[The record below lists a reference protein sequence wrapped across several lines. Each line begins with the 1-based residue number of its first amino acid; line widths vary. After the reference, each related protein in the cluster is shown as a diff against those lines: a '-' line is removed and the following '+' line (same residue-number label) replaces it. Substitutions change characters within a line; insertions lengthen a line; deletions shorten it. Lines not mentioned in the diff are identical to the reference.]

1 MSGAVR
7 NWLQSVPI
15 ERDGISWAAS
25 LCVHLTL
32 LVALALVWQSLPG
45 RETAVILSSAD
56 AADATADL
64 QEVQYAESTAASESV
79 GSGGLEGTSM
89 SLAAAPS
96 LADVSQIET
105 GQMEATD
112 VASVDMPVMA
122 ELSGASNLNDRLAV
136 AGDAGVG
143 VKGAEGAVDRITQE
157 ILVSLEE
164 RPTLVVWLLD
174 QSESMRPQRTA
185 IENRFDHIYKE
196 LNVIQSR
203 GEDAFLKHGS
213 APLLTAVVAFGQDI
227 NYCTKDPTD
236 DLEAIKKAIRDIPVD
251 ESGIE
256 LTFTAV
262 TEAAK
267 KYQKLRSGG
276 ARRNVM
282 LIVVTDEAGNDEDR
296 LESAI
301 DMCKRHAIP
310 VYVIGVPAPFGQRQ
324 AYVNYVDPDPKNGP
338 QMLPVDQGPESAM
351 PENVQLGFSSRD
363 WDPKAVID
371 SGFGP
376 YGLTRLCVAT
386 HGIYFAVHPNR
397 PTSAGKVKDTAAMA
411 TRVSQFFD
419 PSIMRN
425 YLPDYVAPRQ
435 YELMLKENTA
445 RAALVKAS
453 QSSLVEA
460 MDRPRLMFPKR
471 SEAGLKQE
479 LDVAQRAAA
488 IVEPRLQDLYGI
500 LKMGEKDRA
509 KLTGSRWQAGYDLA
523 MGRVLAMMVRTT
535 TYNML
540 LAKAKAGMKF
550 EKDDSD
556 TWVLVAADDVTASS
570 ALEKM
575 ATQSREY
582 LTRVKDQHPG
592 TPWAYL
598 AERELTEPLGWK
610 WTERHVGYDEPRK
623 NNGGGGNG
631 GNPNDRL
638 RKLDKPKPVR
648 ENVKL

>member
-1 MSGAVR
+1 MSGVVR

-25 LCVHLTL
+25 LCVHLSL
-32 LVALALVWQSLPG
+32 LVGLALAWQHLPSKESG
-45 RETAVILSSAD
+45 VVLSSLD
-56 AADATADL
+56 AAEAAADL
-64 QEVQYAESTAASESV
+64 QEVQYSEATGTSEEV
-79 GSGGLEGTSM
+79 GSNGLQGTSM
-89 SLAAAPS
+89 ALATAPN
-96 LADVSQIET
+96 LADVARIET
-105 GQMEATD
+105 GHMEASD
-112 VASVDMPVMA
+112 IGQADIPVIA
-122 ELSGASNLNDRLAV
+122 DLSSAPNLNERLAV

-157 ILVSLEE
+157 ILVSLDE

-174 QSESMRPQRTA
+174 QSESMRAQRNA
-185 IENRFDHIYKE
+185 IEQRFDHIYKE
-196 LNVIQSR
+196 LNIIQSR
-203 GEDAFLKHGS
+203 GADQFIKHGS
-213 APLLTAVVAFGQDI
+213 EPLLTGIVAFGQEI
-227 NYCTKDPTD
+227 SFRLKSPTD
-236 DLEAIKKAIRDIPVD
+236 NLEQIKSAIREIPVD

-262 TEAAK
+262 TEAAR
-267 KYQKLRSGG
+267 KYQKFRTGNP
-276 ARRNVM
+276 RRNVM

-296 LESAI
+296 QEGAI
-301 DMCKRHAIP
+301 DICKRYAMP

-324 AYVNYVDPDPKNGP
+324 AFVHYVDPDP
-338 QMLPVDQGPESAM
+338 QYAARDLPVDQGPESAM
-351 PENVQLGFSSRD
+351 PENVQLGFSGRD
-363 WDPKAVID
+363 FDPLAAID

-376 YGLTRLCVAT
+376 YGLTRLSVAT

-397 PTSAGKVKDTAAMA
+397 PSGEGKAKGTADMA
-411 TRVSQFFD
+411 ARMNQFFD

-435 YELMLKENTA
+435 YEQLLKENGA
-445 RAALVKAS
+445 RAALVKAA
-453 QSSLVEA
+453 QSSMVEA

-479 LDVAQRAAA
+479 LDIAQRSAA

-500 LKMGEKDRA
+500 LKLGEKDRA
-509 KLTGSRWQAGYDLA
+509 KLTGARWQAGYDLA
-523 MGRVLAMMVRTT
+523 MGRVLAMMVRTSA
-535 TYNML
+535 YNTM
-540 LAKAKAGMKF
+540 LAKAKGGMKF

-556 TWVLVAADDVTASS
+556 TWVLTPADEVTATS

-582 LTRVKDQHPG
+582 LTRVREQHPG

-598 AERELTEPLGWK
+598 ADRELKEPLGWK
-610 WTERHVGYDEPRK
+610 WTEKHVGYDEPRK
-623 NNGGGGNG
+623 NNGGGGG

-638 RKLDKPKPVR
+638 RKLEKPKPVR